1 MIVESMLTTTDNP
14 YNPFENYPAWF
25 AFDTA
30 RGYNTSTFLARLV
43 VTSENLSYP
52 DQRLAIEQAID
63 EIVAENITGLYKKV
77 TKEFSEEQEIRL

>member
-14 YNPFENYPAWF
+14 HNPFDDYPAWF
-25 AFDTA
+25 SFDA
-30 RGYNTSTFLARLV
+30 RRGYHTASFLARLV
-43 VTSENLSYP
+43 VTSENISDA

-77 TKEFSEEQEIRL
+77 TKEFQEQ